1 MNINVDIKAVASALG
16 INISDIDNDPVVEV
30 ARQVVRGGM
39 KPQARNQKRSVRD
52 KWAKFT
58 SFALAVNL
66 PHEDALK
73 ALEGELDET
82 YVSPAQVSQHRIES
96 AGRMADKLR
105 KELEKAHAYTQN
117 VVDALIN
124 EVGILPVV
132 PYKHPTAIEQD
143 TTPTT
148 GMLDLSD
155 WHIGSAWPNADTGFG
170 DMSTDII
177 GDRVELLTN
186 KVISLTRL
194 QKKIGPINRLCI
206 NFLGDIAE
214 NDALHSSSA
223 VHVDNP
229 TIRQLSSAINASE
242 KMLKSFLCE
251 FDEVVVMAVF
261 GNHGRMGAKGEQHV
275 LNNWDILAYS
285 FIAERF
291 RDEPRLKFHISTT
304 PYMAYI
310 LEDQPEW
317 VHCILHGDGIP
328 APFSLP
334 LYSITRAEANISKLL
349 DRPINYSHFAHW
361 HNMAQMDKTF
371 GAIFINGSLVGT
383 SPYGISLRL
392 AGQAKQLYQGMHPE
406 YGQTWMYPIYLQSH
420 KRAEPDENG
429 ILTPHIESITQTM
442 RSV

>member
-1 MNINVDIKAVASALG
+1 MDTVSVELTAVAKAIG
-16 INISDIDNDPVVEV
+16 INDRIISTATDVIRHDLKPF
-30 ARQVVRGGM
+30 AKGQTRQIR
-39 KPQARNQKRSVRD
+39 RN
-52 KWAKFT
+52 WETFCKF
-58 SFALAVNL
+58 AAAINL
-66 PHEDALK
+66 PYPDALD
-73 ALEGELDET
+73 ALEGNLDET

-96 AGRMADKLR
+96 AGRIADKLR

-124 EVGILPVV
+124 EVGVLPVV
-132 PYKHPTAIEQD
+132 PHKHPATIEQE

-148 GMLDLSD
+148 GMVDLSD

-177 GDRVELLTN
+177 SERVALLTN
-186 KVISLTRL
+186 KVISLTKL
-194 QKKIGPINRLCI
+194 QKKIGPIHRLVI

-223 VHVDNP
+223 VHVDQP

-242 KMLKSFLCE
+242 KMLTAFLGE
-251 FDEVVVMAVF
+251 FSEVIVMAVF
-261 GNHGRMGAKGEQHV
+261 GNHGRMGSKGEQHV
-275 LNNWDILAYS
+275 LNNWDVLAYS

-383 SPYGISLRL
+383 SPYGINLRL
-392 AGQAKQLYQGMHPE
+392 AGQAKQLYQGMHPD
-406 YGQTWMYPIYLQSH
+406 YGQTWMYPVYLQSH

-429 ILTPHIESITQTM
+429 IITPYIESITQTM
-442 RSV
+442 RTV